1 MLQVHQQ
8 RFESLPLPHFRAP
21 FPEEC
26 HIAEIATRGSFGLI
40 VRHALF
46 HQFIGPLVSV
56 FLDGDRNVV
65 IAAISGEEATE
76 P

>member
-1 MLQVHQQ
+1 MFQVHQQ
-8 RFESLPLPHFRAP
+8 RFESLPLPHFTAP
-21 FPEEC
+21 LPEEC
-26 HIAEIATRGSFGLI
+26 HIEIATRASFGLI

-46 HQFIGPLVSV
+46 HQFICPLVNV

-65 IAAISGEEATE
+65 MAAISGEEATE